1 MRRALLLAAL
11 AISSCFACGCAAKYA
26 KYVKGVDKTVCEVWI
41 YSMPQGARLYFNGHY
56 VGRTP
61 YKYTA
66 INEGDSSA
74 HFIAADLSEI
84 VARRRGY
91 DDEVE
96 TITIANCYKKLSL
109 ENEGTIEQV
118 KKYKGNLTLYLD
130 EKEVAAEKEHGNVV
144 ISTVPEGPDA
154 EIYINDSLIGN
165 GKTSLLKLPAGSY
178 VLKIKKPGYKQYAR
192 IISVLADND
201 LTITARLEKA
211 SGEDDTVS
219 TIVEAEEVDLSPAG
233 EESEIDEDEIPGT
246 LGGKE

>member
-1 MRRALLLAAL
+1 MRRALLWGL
-11 AISSCFACGCAAKYA
+11 AIFACAACGCAAKYA

-66 INEGDSSA
+66 VNEGDSSA

-84 VARRRGY
+84 VARKRGY

-96 TITIANCYKKLSL
+96 TVTIANCYKKLSL
-109 ENEGTIEQV
+109 ENEGVIDQL
-118 KKYKGNLTLYLD
+118 KKYKGDVTLYLD
-130 EKEVAAEKEHGNVV
+130 EKEVAAEREHGNV
-144 ISTVPEGPDA
+144 IIAAVPEEPDA

-165 GKTSLLKLPAGSY
+165 GKTSLLKLPEGSY

-211 SGEDDTVS
+211 SGEEGAPSAV
-219 TIVEAEEVDLSPAG
+219 VETEAVDLSPAG
-233 EESEIDEDEIPGT
+233 KESEIEEDEVPGT

>member
-1 MRRALLLAAL
+1 MRRAILLGLAMSACL
-11 AISSCFACGCAAKYA
+11 ACGCTSRYA
-26 KYVKGVDKTVCEVWI
+26 KYTKGVDKTVCEVWV

-66 INEGDSSA
+66 VNPGDSSA
-74 HFIAADLSEI
+74 HFAASDLSEI

-96 TITIANCYKKLSL
+96 TITVANCYKKLSL
-109 ENEGTIEQV
+109 ENQGVNDQV
-118 KKYKGNLTLYLD
+118 KKYRGEITLYLD
-130 EKEVAAEKEHGNVV
+130 EKEVAAEREHGNVV
-144 ISTVPEGPDA
+144 ISTVPEEPDA

-211 SGEDDTVS
+211 DGEDSAPSAV
-219 TIVEAEEVDLSPAG
+219 VETEEVDLSPAG
-233 EESEIDEDEIPGT
+233 KESEIEEDEVPGT
-246 LGGKE
+246 VGGKE

>member
-1 MRRALLLAAL
+1 MKRAILWGLAM
-11 AISSCFACGCAAKYA
+11 SACWAFGCTAKYA
-26 KYVKGVDKTVCEVWI
+26 KYMKGVDKTVCEVWI

-66 INEGDSSA
+66 VNPGDSSA
-74 HFIAADLSEI
+74 HFIASDLSEI

-96 TITIANCYKKLSL
+96 TVTVANCYKKLSL
-109 ENEGTIEQV
+109 ENEGVIDQV
-118 KKYKGNLTLYLD
+118 KKYKGDITLYMD
-130 EKEVAAEKEHGNVV
+130 EKEVAVEKEHGNVV
-144 ISTVPEGPDA
+144 IAAVPEDQDA
-154 EIYINDSLIGN
+154 EIYVNDSLIGN

-211 SGEDDTVS
+211 DGKDNAPSSV
-219 TIVEAEEVDLSPAG
+219 VETEEVDLSPAG
-233 EESEIDEDEIPGT
+233 KESELEEDEVPGT